1 MLLVPS
7 IPKINR
13 WNKIDISIFPPT
25 NSTQI
30 VPFNGKLDSTLGQPK
45 FTQFLRDITY
55 LNTESLSIFV
65 GIILGDA
72 NFNSNKS
79 GKNVRISF
87 KQSIINLPY
96 MFEVFNKLSHYCSSL
111 PRLEY
116 TKLTNLKKESK
127 LYGRL
132 VFETRSYPVLNQL
145 QELFVENGIKVI
157 KPELFHYLTPVSL
170 AHWIMS
176 DGVSSQYGLTLCT
189 DGFTFQDVS
198 RLINILII
206 RYQLDC
212 RMHFYSGKKVSRVF
226 I

>member
-1 MLLVPS
+1 M
-7 IPKINR
+7 
-13 WNKIDISIFPPT
+13 
-25 NSTQI
+25 
-30 VPFNGKLDSTLGQPK
+30 
-45 FTQFLRDITY
+45 
-55 LNTESLSIFV
+55 
-65 GIILGDA
+65 
-72 NFNSNKS
+72 
-79 GKNVRISF
+79 
-87 KQSIINLPY
+87 
-96 MFEVFNKLSHYCSSL
+96 
-111 PRLEY
+111 
-116 TKLTNLKKESK
+116 
-127 LYGRL
+127 

-176 DGVSSQYGLTLCT
+176 DGVEKSQYGLTLCT

>member
-13 WNKIDISIFPPT
+13 RNKINISIFQPT

-30 VPFNGKLDSTLGQPK
+30 IPFNGKLDSTLGLPK
-45 FTQFLRDITY
+45 LCYHKFIRDYTY

-65 GIILGDA
+65 GILLGDA
-72 NFNSNKS
+72 NFNSNKA

-116 TKLTNLKKESK
+116 TKLTNSKKESK
-127 LYGRL
+127 LY
-132 VFETRSYPVLNQL
+132 
-145 QELFVENGIKVI
+145 
-157 KPELFHYLTPVSL
+157 
-170 AHWIMS
+170 
-176 DGVSSQYGLTLCT
+176 
-189 DGFTFQDVS
+189 
-198 RLINILII
+198 
-206 RYQLDC
+206 
-212 RMHFYSGKKVSRVF
+212 
-226 I
+226 